1 MASAT
6 AVFGGR
12 DSGIPA
18 KHDEIVSTIICEAC
32 LTPASLPTPSATMS
46 RSPRRVLVWR
56 TVAWLSQG
64 TFPRSHWLA
73 MLMAKDS
80 AVDTL
85 LIVNSSCILFSG
97 VSERETA
104 VQEINAIAPAAGQR
118 DRLHFMPMGFRASFP
133 MIFHTLACQGDQR

>member
-32 LTPASLPTPSATMS
+32 LTPASPPTPSATMS
-46 RSPRRVLVWR
+46 RSPWRVLVWR
-56 TVAWLSQG
+56 TVARLSQG

-73 MLMAKDS
+73 RLMAKDS

-85 LIVNSSCILFSG
+85 VICKFLLYLING
-97 VSERETA
+97 VSECETA
-104 VQEINAIAPAAGQR
+104 VQEISAVAPAAGPR

-133 MIFHTLACQGDQR
+133 MIFHTL